1 MSDASTGPGLV
12 EGVGMADATAGPV
25 LFLDRDGVIN
35 VNHGYVHS
43 PEQTEW
49 VPGIFELC
57 ALAQERGYGVMIA
70 TNQAGIARGYYD
82 IPTFE
87 AYTRWMHAQFAQR
100 GISIAATLFCPHHP
114 DAGAGPLT
122 VHCTCRKPAPG
133 MFIEAAR
140 RYPIDLPH
148 SVLVGDKISDM
159 RAGHAAGVGRLFL
172 LAGDTGRGDAPH
184 NTVTVADLRSV
195 QRFL

>member
-1 MSDASTGPGLV
+1 
-12 EGVGMADATAGPV
+12 MADATAGRV

-35 VNHGYVHS
+35 VNHGYVHT

-57 ALAQERGYGVMIA
+57 ALAQERGYGLVIA

-87 AYTRWMHAQFAQR
+87 AYTRWMHAQFAQH
-100 GISIAATLFCPHHP
+100 GIAIAATLFCPHHP
-114 DAGAGPLT
+114 DAGGSSFT
-122 VHCTCRKPAPG
+122 SDCTCRKPAPG
-133 MFIEAAR
+133 MFLEAAR
-140 RYPIDLPH
+140 RYPIDLSQ

-159 RAGHAAGVGRLFL
+159 CAGHAAGLGRLL
-172 LAGDTGRGDAPH
+172 LLGGDIGKGIAPSNVVPVSDLDA
-184 NTVTVADLRSV
+184 V
-195 QRFL
+195 QRYL